1 MILLRKRIVSLLLT
15 LCMVLAIVPIPAR
28 AYSGDIPHVDYTRI
42 EYNTVLETEVQF
54 NIGKHTFTGKLANG
68 NMLDEEEVDQIILE
82 FMQSYNITTGD
93 LQRLEAL
100 EDTALKYDESRYV
113 QPRILAE
120 YMLVVCGVKNA
131 EQLSKLLTGEE
142 TIDPSKFK
150 VPGTADV
157 IKKLASM
164 GLDKLKDFA
173 LGKLLGEQGKKFY
186 ELIENTSKIAQ
197 REYFEYLK
205 SDGKAQRGFAAALA
219 LEKFYALCNARIKA
233 KEREMGE
240 GQWRLTC
247 NQKIETTK
255 NILGAAECP
264 QYWTLIADLKQTT
277 ADPIDPNG
285 WGGVYTGLLQVDVT
299 HNLAAFD
306 ANFKDKV
313 YLSSSLPFYKSA
325 SFFKITD
332 TVAGPST
339 LKKRLSNPNFQV
351 QLSYGGVNS
360 SGQLKKAIS
369 FDGFEDLMSF
379 WSAHKVR
386 AGMDASLWNDGNWH
400 FGGGG
405 VTINHN
411 AATIHNFY
419 GGMADTWSIN
429 IEVDSWENINNY
441 SVTAPYNSS
450 SGDYGQSG
458 GGGVILTDHAVFEEL
473 LGKKEI
479 VINNVD

>member
-1 MILLRKRIVSLLLT
+1 MRKRILSLALALTFLLCAMPMT
-15 LCMVLAIVPIPAR
+15 AH

-42 EYNTVLETEVQF
+42 EYNTVLETEVLF
-54 NIGKHTFTGKLANG
+54 NIGSHTFKGKLANG

-82 FMQSYNITTGD
+82 FMSSYNITTGD

-100 EDTALKYDESRYV
+100 EDTALKFDESRYV
-113 QPRILAE
+113 QPRVLAE
-120 YMLVVCGVKNA
+120 YILVACGVKNA
-131 EQLSKLLTGEE
+131 EQLSKLMTGEE
-142 TIDPSKFK
+142 KIDPSKFK
-150 VPGTADV
+150 VPSAADL
-157 IKKLASM
+157 IKKFASM

-173 LGKLLGEQGKKFY
+173 LGKLLGEQGKDFL
-186 ELIENTSKIAQ
+186 ELINNTYDIAE

-205 SDGKAQRGFAAALA
+205 SDGKAQRGLAAAMA

-255 NILGAAECP
+255 SIFGVAECP

-285 WGGVYTGLLQVDVT
+285 WGGTYTGLLQVDVT
-299 HNLAAFD
+299 HDLTAFD

-332 TVAGPST
+332 TAAGPST

-351 QLSYGGVNS
+351 QLSYGGVDS
-360 SGQLKKAIS
+360 SGRLKKSIS
-369 FDGFEDLMSF
+369 FDGFEDLTSF

-386 AGMDASLWNDGNWH
+386 AGMDASMWNDGNFH
-400 FGGGG
+400 ISGGG
-405 VTINHN
+405 
-411 AATIHNFY
+411 ATVDLNMAYTNNFY
-419 GGMADTWSIN
+419 GGMGDTWSIH
-429 IEVDSWENINNY
+429 IEVDNWDVVNNY
-441 SVTAPYNSS
+441 SVTIPYSSS

-458 GGGVILTDHAVFEEL
+458 GGGVFLTDTTVFEEL
-473 LGKKEI
+473 AGKKEI
-479 VINNVD
+479 VINNVN

>member
-1 MILLRKRIVSLLLT
+1 MKKRIVSLLLA
-15 LCMVLAIVPIPAR
+15 LCMVLAVIPPAPAR

-54 NIGKHTFTGKLANG
+54 NIGKHTFTGKLTNG

-82 FMQSYNITTGD
+82 FMSSYNITTGD

-131 EQLSKLLTGEE
+131 ELLSKLMTGEE
-142 TIDPSKFK
+142 VIDPSKFK
-150 VPGTADV
+150 VPGAADV

-186 ELIENTSKIAQ
+186 ELIENTAQIAQ

-205 SDGKAQRGFAAALA
+205 SDGKAQRGLAAALA

-247 NQKIETTK
+247 NQKIDTK
-255 NILGAAECP
+255 KTVLNVAEVP
-264 QYWTLIADLKQTT
+264 QYWTLVVDLKQTT

-285 WGGVYTGLLQVDVT
+285 WGGVYTGLMQLDIYHDMT
-299 HNLAAFD
+299 AFD

-313 YLSSSLPFYKSA
+313 YLSNSLPFYKSA
-325 SFFKITD
+325 SYFKITD
-332 TVAGPST
+332 TPAGPSI
-339 LKKRLSNPNFQV
+339 LKKRLVNPNFEV
-351 QLSYGGVNS
+351 QLSYGGVDS
-360 SGQLKKAIS
+360 SGQLKKSIS
-369 FDGFEDLMSF
+369 FDGFEDLLNF
-379 WSAHKVR
+379 WSCHKIR
-386 AGMDASLWNDGNWH
+386 AGFDASMWEDGTFHISAGPISSTSNFSNTH
-400 FGGGG
+400 
-405 VTINHN
+405 T
-411 AATIHNFY
+411 FY
-419 GGMADTWSIN
+419 GEMADTWSIY
-429 IEVDSWENINNY
+429 IEVDNWELVNNY
-441 SVTAPYNSS
+441 IFTAPRNSS
-450 SGDYGQSG
+450 TADYSQSG
-458 GGGVILTDHAVFEEL
+458 TGGGAIVTDHTVFEEL

>member
-1 MILLRKRIVSLLLT
+1 
-15 LCMVLAIVPIPAR
+15 MVLAIVPIPAR

-441 SVTAPYNSS
+441 SISVPYNSS
-450 SGDYGQSG
+450 SGDYSQSG

>member
-1 MILLRKRIVSLLLT
+1 MRKRIVSLLLT

-441 SVTAPYNSS
+441 SISVPYNSS
-450 SGDYGQSG
+450 SGDYSQSG

>member
-1 MILLRKRIVSLLLT
+1 MRKRIVSLLLT

-247 NQKIETTK
+247 NQKIDTK
-255 NILGAAECP
+255 KAVLNVAEVP
-264 QYWTLIADLKQTT
+264 QYWTLVVDLKQTT

-285 WGGVYTGLLQVDVT
+285 WGGVYTGLMQLDIY
-299 HNLAAFD
+299 HDMSAFD

-313 YLSSSLPFYKSA
+313 YLSNSLPFYKSA
-325 SFFKITD
+325 SYFKITD
-332 TVAGPST
+332 TPAGPSI
-339 LKKRLSNPNFQV
+339 LKKRLVNPNFEV
-351 QLSYGGVNS
+351 QLSYGGVDS
-360 SGQLKKAIS
+360 SGQLKKSIS
-369 FDGFEDLMSF
+369 FDGFEDLLNF
-379 WSAHKVR
+379 WSCHKIR
-386 AGMDASLWNDGNWH
+386 AGLDAGLWNDGTFH
-400 FGGGG
+400 YTAPF
-405 VTINHN
+405 TSH
-411 AATIHNFY
+411 TSKTSSTHTFY
-419 GGMADTWSIN
+419 GEMMDTWSIYL
-429 IEVDSWENINNY
+429 EVNGWNMEKTHSHISAGSNSFHFDY
-441 SVTAPYNSS
+441 S
-450 SGDYGQSG
+450 QSG
-458 GGGVILTDHAVFEEL
+458 TGGGAIVTDHTVFEEL

>member
-1 MILLRKRIVSLLLT
+1 MKKRILSLLLA
-15 LCMVLAIVPIPAR
+15 LALLLPMLPVTAS

-42 EYNTVLETEVQF
+42 EYNTVLETEVLF
-54 NIGKHTFTGKLANG
+54 NIGSHTFKGKLANG

-82 FMQSYNITTGD
+82 FMSSYNITTGD
-93 LQRLEAL
+93 LMRLEQI

-113 QPRILAE
+113 QPRILVE
-120 YMLVVCGVKNA
+120 YTLVVLGVKDA
-131 EQLSKLLTGEE
+131 EQLSKYMTGEE
-142 TIDPSKFK
+142 KIDPSKFK
-150 VPGTADV
+150 IPSAAE
-157 IKKLASM
+157 IIRKLALM
-164 GLDKLKDFA
+164 QLDQLKDFA
-173 LGKLLGEQGKKFY
+173 LEKAVGDQGKDFL
-186 ELIENTSKIAQ
+186 ELIVNTYDIAQ

-219 LEKFYALCNARIKA
+219 LEKFYALVNARIKA

-255 NILGAAECP
+255 SILGAAECP

-285 WGGVYTGLLQVDVT
+285 WGGVYTGLMQVDVT
-299 HNLAAFD
+299 HDLAAFD

-313 YLSSSLPFYKSA
+313 YLSSSLPFHKMA
-325 SFFKITD
+325 AFFQITD
-332 TVAGPST
+332 TAAGPST
-339 LKKRLSNPNFQV
+339 LKKRLSSPNFQV
-351 QLSYGGVNS
+351 QLSYGGVDS

-386 AGMDASLWNDGNWH
+386 AGLHGSLWNNGNFH
-400 FGGGG
+400 FTGPAIS
-405 VTINHN
+405 VDSN
-411 AATIHNFY
+411 AATVHNFY
-419 GGMADTWSIN
+419 GEMADTWSICL
-429 IEVDSWENINNY
+429 EVDRWETINNY
-441 SVTAPYNSS
+441 SVSIPYNSD

>member
-1 MILLRKRIVSLLLT
+1 MKKRILSLLLA
-15 LCMVLAIVPIPAR
+15 LALLLPCLPVTAF

-42 EYNTVLETEVQF
+42 DYNTVLETEVLF
-54 NIGKHTFTGKLANG
+54 NIGSHTFKGKLANG

-82 FMQSYNITTGD
+82 FMSSYNITTAD

-100 EDTALKYDESRYV
+100 EDTALKFDESRYV
-113 QPRILAE
+113 QPRVLAE
-120 YMLVVCGVKNA
+120 YLLAVCGVKNA
-131 EQLSKLLTGEE
+131 EQLTKYLSGEE
-142 TIDPSKFK
+142 KIDPSKFK
-150 VPGTADV
+150 VPGAADL
-157 IKKLASM
+157 IKKLAGM

-173 LGKLLGEQGKKFY
+173 LGKLLGEQGKKLY
-186 ELIENTSKIAQ
+186 EVIEISAQIGQ

-205 SDGKAQRGFAAALA
+205 SEGKAQRGFAAALA

-264 QYWTLIADLKQTT
+264 QYWTLIVDLKQTT

-285 WGGVYTGLLQVDVT
+285 WGGVYTGLMQVDVT
-299 HNLAAFD
+299 HDLAAFD

-325 SFFKITD
+325 AFFKITD
-332 TVAGPST
+332 TAAGPST

-351 QLSYGGVNS
+351 QLSYGGVDS

-369 FDGFEDLMSF
+369 FDGFEDLLNF
-379 WSAHKVR
+379 WSCHKIR
-386 AGMDASLWNDGNWH
+386 AGFDASMWNDGTFHVSAGPVSSTNN
-400 FGGGG
+400 FSN
-405 VTINHN
+405 NH
-411 AATIHNFY
+411 TFY

-429 IEVDSWENINNY
+429 LEVDSWELINNY
-441 SVTAPYNSS
+441 SLTAPYNSS
-450 SGDYGQSG
+450 SGDLGLSG
-458 GGGVILTDHAVFEEL
+458 NGGVILTDHAVFEEL

>member
-1 MILLRKRIVSLLLT
+1 MRKRVLSLLLAVAM
-15 LCMVLAIVPIPAR
+15 LLPMMPVAAS

-42 EYNTVLETEVQF
+42 DYNTVLETEVLF
-54 NIGKHTFTGKLANG
+54 NIGSHTFKGKLANG

-82 FMQSYNITTGD
+82 FMQSYNITTAD
-93 LQRLEAL
+93 LQRLEAI
-100 EDTALKYDESRYV
+100 EDTALKFDESRYV
-113 QPRILAE
+113 QPRVLAE
-120 YMLVVCGVKNA
+120 YLLAVCGVKNA
-131 EQLSKLLTGEE
+131 EQLTKYLSGEE
-142 TIDPSKFK
+142 KIDPSKFK
-150 VPGTADV
+150 VPGAADL
-157 IKKLASM
+157 IKKLAGM

-173 LGKLLGEQGKKFY
+173 LGKLLGDEGKRLY
-186 ELIENTSKIAQ
+186 EVIEISSQIGQ

-205 SDGKAQRGFAAALA
+205 SEGKAQRGFAAALA

-332 TVAGPST
+332 TAAGPST

-351 QLSYGGVNS
+351 QLSYGGVDS

-386 AGMDASLWNDGNWH
+386 AGFDASLWNDGNWH
-400 FGGGG
+400 FSGGGA
-405 VTINHN
+405 TINAN

-419 GGMADTWSIN
+419 GEMADTWSIC

-441 SVTAPYNSS
+441 SVTAPYDSS

>member
-1 MILLRKRIVSLLLT
+1 MRKRIVSLLLT

-351 QLSYGGVNS
+351 QLSYGGVDS

-441 SVTAPYNSS
+441 SISVPYNSS
-450 SGDYGQSG
+450 SGDYSQSG

>member
-1 MILLRKRIVSLLLT
+1 MRKRIVSLLLT

-82 FMQSYNITTGD
+82 FMSSYNITTGD

-441 SVTAPYNSS
+441 SISVPYNSS
-450 SGDYGQSG
+450 SGDYSQSG

>member
-1 MILLRKRIVSLLLT
+1 LKKRFLSLLLT
-15 LCMVLAIVPIPAR
+15 AALLLPLFPTSAVH

-42 EYNTVLETEVQF
+42 EYNTVLETEVLF
-54 NIGKHTFTGKLANG
+54 NIGSHTFKGKLANG

-82 FMQSYNITTGD
+82 FMQSYNITTAD
-93 LQRLEAL
+93 LQQLEAL
-100 EDTALKYDESRYV
+100 EDTALKFDESRYV
-113 QPRILAE
+113 QPCVLVE
-120 YMLVVCGVKNA
+120 YIMVVCGVQNA
-131 EQLSKLLTGEE
+131 EQLSKYLSGEE
-142 TIDPSKFK
+142 KIDPSKFK
-150 VPGTADV
+150 IPSAADLM
-157 IKKLASM
+157 KQFASM

-186 ELIENTSKIAQ
+186 ELIDNTSKIAQ

-205 SDGKAQRGFAAALA
+205 SDGKAQRGLAAAMA

-255 NILGAAECP
+255 SIFEVAQCP

-299 HNLAAFD
+299 HDLTAFD
-306 ANFKDKV
+306 VNFKDKV
-313 YLSSSLPFYKSA
+313 YLSTSLPFYKSA
-325 SFFKITD
+325 SIFKITD
-332 TVAGPST
+332 TVAGPSM

-351 QLSYGGVNS
+351 QLSYGGVDS
-360 SGQLKKAIS
+360 SGQLKKLIS

-379 WSAHKVR
+379 WSAHKIR
-386 AGMDASLWNDGNWH
+386 AGLDASLWNDGNLH
-400 FGGGG
+400 VSAAGA
-405 VTINHN
+405 TINQN
-411 AATIHNFY
+411 VSNTHNFY
-419 GGMADTWSIN
+419 GEMGDTWSIC
-429 IEVDSWENINNY
+429 IEVDSWEMEGNGYTILPYHGMFSYNY
-441 SVTAPYNSS
+441 DQT
-450 SGDYGQSG
+450 G
-458 GGGVILTDHAVFEEL
+458 GGGVILTDTTVFEEL
-473 LGKKEI
+473 AGKKEI

>member
-1 MILLRKRIVSLLLT
+1 MRKRMVSLILT
-15 LCMVLAIVPIPAR
+15 LCMILAIVPLPAS

-131 EQLSKLLTGEE
+131 EQISKLLTGEE

-150 VPGTADV
+150 VPGAADV
-157 IKKLASM
+157 IKKLAGM

-186 ELIENTSKIAQ
+186 ELIENTAQIAQ

-205 SDGKAQRGFAAALA
+205 SDGKAQRGLAAALA

-325 SFFKITD
+325 PFFKITD
-332 TVAGPST
+332 TAAGPST

-351 QLSYGGVNS
+351 QLSYGGVDS
-360 SGQLKKAIS
+360 SGQLKKSIS
-369 FDGFEDLMSF
+369 FDGFEDLLNF
-379 WSAHKVR
+379 WSCHKIR
-386 AGMDASLWNDGNWH
+386 AGLDAGLWNDGNWH
-400 FGGGG
+400 FSGGGAA
-405 VTINHN
+405 VNHN

-419 GGMADTWSIN
+419 GEMADTWSIC

-441 SVTAPYNSS
+441 SISVPYNSS
-450 SGDYGQSG
+450 SGDYSQSG